1 MEAMASRST
10 EVDTSDCDEVTESR
24 PPVLLLRGAGKSERD
39 TEDCFSQSEY
49 IEIGEVSGGDMSSR
63 HECISRPDQQV
74 ESLMSMYQGYDY
86 VEDEDGTAS
95 DMSFTSECISQPD
108 QQSESLDSFRP
119 VRGQVM

>member
-24 PPVLLLRGAGKSERD
+24 PPVLRLRGAGKPERD

-49 IEIGEVSGGDMSSR
+49 IENDEVSGGYMSSR

-74 ESLMSMYQGYDY
+74 GSSMSNVPGIRR
-86 VEDEDGTAS
+86 S
-95 DMSFTSECISQPD
+95 
-108 QQSESLDSFRP
+108 R
-119 VRGQVM
+119 R